1 MIIDCQFLHASTEQC
16 PDDDGIDYDLIWVQL
31 LSFRESKYVALQKIY
46 LLSTY
51 HMTLCMNNS

>member
-31 LSFRESKYVALQKIY
+31 LSFRESKYVALQQD
-46 LLSTY
+46 LP
-51 HMTLCMNNS
+51 TLHISYDIVYE